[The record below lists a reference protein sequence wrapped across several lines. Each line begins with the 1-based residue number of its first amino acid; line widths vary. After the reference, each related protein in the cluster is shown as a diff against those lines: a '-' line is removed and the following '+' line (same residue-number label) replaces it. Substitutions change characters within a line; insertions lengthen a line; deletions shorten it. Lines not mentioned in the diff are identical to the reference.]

1 MKLSPQSALLHPVM
15 KDSISHLV
23 LFNHINHSNPTLFVD
38 LRLEDTFKTCHLRN
52 AHFVKLEQCKA
63 GGLISALSHVS
74 KRNSYMLI
82 FVTDASVDEVSFREI
97 FIEIEELVAQAT
109 KSDSTKE
116 ASPSLLWSNFSTVEH
131 VDFPSFFVDY
141 PACTSLYEGESYPST
156 KRIFK
161 HYSSEIVSGFMYLG
175 SFYDA
180 TDEVIMSDMRIT
192 HVVDATSEH
201 MSQALAT
208 KLNLTYLHIPV
219 WDMEGVDITQHFSTV
234 LDFVQQARVAQG
246 KVLIHCRA
254 GISRSSTLVMVCL
267 MTHGQVKSLQEAV
280 HHVVTQR
287 PYVLPNPSFRDQ
299 LRAYEESLFGTRSF
313 ATDAEMLAFISSINF
328 CWSGIFAAETD
339 FDRIPIIAASKQL
352 NAIRLQDMF
361 PTEEEKE
368 KNELKPKKPF
378 LMRGPRRPAANS
390 KTFNSSAA
398 QSEATATDCTEPLF
412 SKVVISKK
420 AESLRDLIRARKAAA
435 QSQDT
440 NAFVPIV
447 IPAGDVPMVDTASPT
462 AGTGVTAARAL
473 KSPQTERKSMPVA
486 NVASSVRAQ
495 VSAETKAEA
504 SEVSSGELVHTV
516 VCKVIGSEAVP
527 PVPPTGADEGML
539 LRDWRN
545 TVDNVVDVLPPSP
558 SKAVRT

>member
-1 MKLSPQSALLHPVM
+1 MKE
-15 KDSISHLV
+15 SISHLV

-52 AHFVKLEQCKA
+52 AHLVKLEQCKA

-82 FVTDASVDEVSFREI
+82 FVTDASVDNGSFGEV
-97 FIEIEELVAQAT
+97 FIEIEELVTQAT

-116 ASPSLLWSNFSTVEH
+116 ASPTLAWSNFSTVEH
-131 VDFPSFFVDY
+131 VDFPSFFEAY
-141 PACTSLYEGESYPST
+141 PACASLYEGENYPST

-175 SFYDA
+175 SYYDA

-219 WDMEGVDITQHFSTV
+219 WDMEGVDITQYFSTV

-246 KVLIHCRA
+246 RVLIHCRA
-254 GISRSSTLVMVCL
+254 GISRSSTLVMVCM

-299 LRAYEESLFGTRSF
+299 LRAYEESLFGTSSF

-352 NAIRLQDMF
+352 NAVRLQDMF

-378 LMRGPRRPAANS
+378 LIRGPRRPAANS
-390 KTFNSSAA
+390 KTSTASATL
-398 QSEATATDCTEPLF
+398 SEATATDSTEPF
-412 SKVVISKK
+412 PSAKVVISKK
-420 AESLRDLIRARKAAA
+420 AESLRDLIRARKVAV
-435 QSQDT
+435 QSHDT

-447 IPAGDVPMVDTASPT
+447 IPTGDVPVVDTANPT
-462 AGTGVTAARAL
+462 AGTGITAARAL
-473 KSPQTERKSMPVA
+473 KSPQSERKSMPVA
-486 NVASSVRAQ
+486 TVASSVRAQ
-495 VSAETKAEA
+495 ASAEVKAPE
-504 SEVSSGELVHTV
+504 SEVFSGELVHTV
-516 VCKVIGSEAVP
+516 VRKVIGSEAVP
-527 PVPPTGADEGML
+527 PVPPTGAEEGML

-545 TVDNVVDVLPPSP
+545 NVENMVDVLPPSP

>member
-1 MKLSPQSALLHPVM
+1 MKE
-15 KDSISHLV
+15 SISHLA

-52 AHFVKLEQCKA
+52 AHLVKLEQCKA
-63 GGLISALSHVS
+63 GGLITALSHVS

-82 FVTDASVDEVSFREI
+82 FVTDVSVDEVSFREV

-116 ASPSLLWSNFSTVEH
+116 ASPTLVWTNFSTVEH
-131 VDFPSFFVDY
+131 VDFPSFFEAY

-234 LDFVQQARVAQG
+234 LDFVQQARAAQG

-254 GISRSSTLVMVCL
+254 GISRSSTLVMVCM

-299 LRAYEESLFGTRSF
+299 LRAYEEALFGTRSF

-339 FDRIPIIAASKQL
+339 FDLIPIIAASKQL
-352 NAIRLQDMF
+352 NAVRLQDMF

-378 LMRGPRRPAANS
+378 LMRGPRRPATNS
-390 KTFNSSAA
+390 KTSTASATVSETAATNITEPTSSA
-398 QSEATATDCTEPLF
+398 
-412 SKVVISKK
+412 KVVVSKK
-420 AESLRDLIRARKAAA
+420 AESLRDVIRARKAAA
-435 QSQDT
+435 QSRET

-447 IPAGDVPMVDTASPT
+447 IPTGDVPVVDTANPT
-462 AGTGVTAARAL
+462 AGTGITAARAL

-486 NVASSVRAQ
+486 LVASSVRAQ
-495 VSAETKAEA
+495 VSAAVKTLEG
-504 SEVSSGELVHTV
+504 EVSSGELVHTV
-516 VCKVIGSEAVP
+516 VRKVIGSDAVP
-527 PVPPTGADEGML
+527 PVPPVGVEEGIL

-545 TVDNVVDVLPPSP
+545 TVDIVVDVLPHSP

>member
-1 MKLSPQSALLHPVM
+1 
-15 KDSISHLV
+15 
-23 LFNHINHSNPTLFVD
+23 
-38 LRLEDTFKTCHLRN
+38 
-52 AHFVKLEQCKA
+52 
-63 GGLISALSHVS
+63 
-74 KRNSYMLI
+74 MLI
-82 FVTDASVDEVSFREI
+82 LVTDASVDNGSFREV
-97 FIEIEELVAQAT
+97 FIEIEELVAQAA
-109 KSDSTKE
+109 KSDSTRD
-116 ASPSLLWSNFSTVEH
+116 ASPTLAWSNFSTVEH
-131 VDFPSFFVDY
+131 VDFPSFFEAY
-141 PACTSLYEGESYPST
+141 PACTSLYEGENYSST

-175 SFYDA
+175 SYYDA

-234 LDFVQQARVAQG
+234 LDFVQQARAAHG

-254 GISRSSTLVMVCL
+254 GISRSSTLVMVCM
-267 MTHGQVKSLQEAV
+267 MTHGQVNSLQEAV

-313 ATDAEMLAFISSINF
+313 ATDTEMLAFISSINF

-352 NAIRLQDMF
+352 NAVRLQDMF

-368 KNELKPKKPF
+368 RNELKPKKPF
-378 LMRGPRRPAANS
+378 LMRGPRRPSDNS
-390 KTFNSSAA
+390 KATTTSST
-398 QSEATATDCTEPLF
+398 QSETPATNSTEPTP
-412 SKVVISKK
+412 SAKVFTSKK
-420 AESLRDLIRARKAAA
+420 AESLRDVIRARKAAA
-435 QSQDT
+435 QTHDT

-447 IPAGDVPMVDTASPT
+447 IPAGDVPVVDTANPT
-462 AGTGVTAARAL
+462 AGTGITAARAL
-473 KSPQTERKSMPVA
+473 KSPQSERKSIPVA
-486 NVASSVRAQ
+486 TVASAVRAQ
-495 VSAETKAEA
+495 VSADLKALQG
-504 SEVSSGELVHTV
+504 EVSGGELVHTV
-516 VCKVIGSEAVP
+516 VCKVIGSQAVP
-527 PVPPTGADEGML
+527 PAPPTGAEEGML

-545 TVDNVVDVLPPSP
+545 TVENMVDVLPPSP